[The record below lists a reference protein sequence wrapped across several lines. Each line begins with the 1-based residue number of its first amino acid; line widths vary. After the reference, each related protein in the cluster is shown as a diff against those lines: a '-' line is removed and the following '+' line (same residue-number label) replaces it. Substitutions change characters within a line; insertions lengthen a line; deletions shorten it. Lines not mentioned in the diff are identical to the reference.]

1 MEKKFKFSVRLSQEE
16 KNILDKKSCSL
27 NISKN
32 KFLKNALYLDEKKID
47 ELNKNIIEV
56 LKLSRYISNNLNQI
70 ARKLN
75 SNEHLTD
82 GYDYVER
89 LEELWQS
96 LKQ

>member
-1 MEKKFKFSVRLSQEE
+1 MEKKVKFSVRLSQEE
-16 KNILDKKSCSL
+16 KNILDKKSSSL
-27 NISKN
+27 NVSKN
-32 KFLKNALYLDEKKID
+32 KFLKNVLYLDEKKID
-47 ELNKNIIEV
+47 ELNKNLIKV

-70 ARKLN
+70 AKKLN